1 MTDNRQSTS
10 MSAVDLVRLF
20 VELRDYSPDLESW
33 SEEDLQTLDLQRDTW
48 VPSVCSRASPELGS
62 LWAGLRSA
70 GRLLRVLPR
79 QCRIRL
85 QQRLARA

>member
-48 VPSVCSRASPELGS
+48 VPSVCSRTSPELGS
-62 LWAGLRSA
+62 LWAGLSVGSA

-79 QCRIRL
+79 QVPY
-85 QQRLARA
+85 QTTSNG